1 MSEMPDAAAMAVAHP
16 ATGVLPS
23 NTVNGAG
30 RVYRD
35 ALECLVEAEVRFCL
49 LRDRLEDLE
58 TVRDLDL
65 LVHPADRRVTFAALE
80 RAGFVLKRDR
90 RLRGKWVFVRF
101 EADRFHV
108 LDVHAGFFQNGLE
121 YMNARLALS
130 RIIGPSQAP
139 HLVPEDEFLH
149 LLLHNLLG
157 KKVLQDKHNVRLRAL
172 WSAGI
177 DRTRLDEQ
185 AHARGLRAIVREA
198 LEDFEPLVGD
208 PAVWR
213 RTRVRA
219 RRALL
224 RRPGNRIGA
233 WKYAH
238 ADRWRLRRRPVVL
251 ALLGPDGSG
260 KTTFADALEALLRD
274 GPLRAG
280 RVYMGCW
287 GHDLLPMRQLRRLVP
302 PQVSHLR
309 LLWRRCGL
317 PVPLTDDEK
326 QILQNRPPSVV
337 ALAFAVPRYAIKSA
351 IFHTA
356 LAIEMA
362 VRYVHGIAWS
372 RRPIVITDRYIYDLE
387 FRQGKVPFA
396 HGARQRR
403 LWYRL
408 FPAPDG
414 ILYLTTPYDLV
425 ERRKPQLDR
434 QQFETMDRVFRRVL
448 APHRALELESDA
460 PPQEMARR
468 FLTLHWEQ
476 LVERCNRRA

>member
-1 MSEMPDAAAMAVAHP
+1 MHDMTDGTVDLAQSSVDALSLHFG
-16 ATGVLPS
+16 TR
-23 NTVNGAG
+23 AG
-30 RVYRD
+30 GVYRQ

-49 LRDRLEDLE
+49 LRDRIEDLE
-58 TVRDLDL
+58 SLRDLDL
-65 LVHPADRRVTFAALE
+65 LVHPGDRRVTFAALA

-130 RIIGPSQAP
+130 RIVGPSQAP
-139 HLVPEDEFLH
+139 HLAPEDEFLH

-157 KKVLQDKHNVRLRAL
+157 KKVLQDKHVGRLRAL
-172 WSAGI
+172 WAGI
-177 DRTRLDEQ
+177 DASRVGEQ
-185 AHARGLRAIVREA
+185 ATTRGLWAVIREA
-198 LEDFEPLVGD
+198 LDDFDTLVGD
-208 PAVWR
+208 SAVWA
-213 RTRVRA
+213 RTRTRA
-219 RRALL
+219 RRVLL
-224 RRPGNRIGA
+224 RRPGNLLGA
-233 WKYAH
+233 WKYTH

-287 GHDLLPMRQLRRLVP
+287 GHDRLPMRQLRRLVP
-302 PQVSHLR
+302 PQVSHLSLLLSCCGFPVR
-309 LLWRRCGL
+309 LTEEERRVL
-317 PVPLTDDEK
+317 ESRPS
-326 QILQNRPPSVV
+326 ILG
-337 ALAFAVPRYAIKSA
+337 LAFAVPRYAIKSA
-351 IFHTA
+351 VFHIA
-356 LAIEMA
+356 LALEMS
-362 VRYVHGIAWS
+362 VRYVRGIAFS
-372 RRPIVITDRYIYDLE
+372 RRPIVITDRYVYDLE
-387 FRQGKVPFA
+387 FRQGKVPYA
-396 HGARQRR
+396 HGARSRR

-414 ILYLTTPYDLV
+414 ILYLTTSYDLV

-434 QQFETMDRVFRRVL
+434 HQFETMDRVFRRVL
-448 APHRALELESDA
+448 APQHPLELESDA
-460 PPQEMARR
+460 PPDEMARR

-476 LVERCNRRA
+476 LVERCNQRA